1 MFNNYGP
8 YMYQAPKTFNFSN
21 FLNGASKTL
30 NVVNQAIPI
39 IKEVK
44 PIFNNARTVLKIV
57 NGLNTNITKEDP
69 KVYKEDQSNKGPN
82 FFI

>member
-30 NVVNQAIPI
+30 NVVNQAIPV
-39 IKEVK
+39 IKEVS
-44 PIFNNARTVLKIV
+44 PIIKNARSVLKIV
-57 NGLNTNITKEDP
+57 NGLNSINNHTEPVKKEVNNTN
-69 KVYKEDQSNKGPN
+69 NGPN

>member
-1 MFNNYGP
+1 MFNNYP
-8 YMYQAPKTFNFSN
+8 YMYQTPRFNFSN

-44 PIFNNARTVLKIV
+44 PIFRNMGTVLKIV
-57 NGLNTNITKEDP
+57 NGLNQKEDTKITKENNTN
-69 KVYKEDQSNKGPN
+69 SGPN

>member
-8 YMYQAPKTFNFSN
+8 YMYQTPRFNFSN
-21 FLNGASKTL
+21 LLNNASKTL
-30 NVVNQAIPI
+30 NVVNQAIPV

-44 PIFNNARTVLKIV
+44 PIFKNAKALFKIV
-57 NGLNTNITKEDP
+57 NVLNNSNPTKGVKINKENTN
-69 KVYKEDQSNKGPN
+69 SGPN

>member
-1 MFNNYGP
+1 
-8 YMYQAPKTFNFSN
+8 MYQAPRFNFSN
-21 FLNGASKTL
+21 LLNNASKTL

-44 PIFNNARTVLKIV
+44 PILNNAKTVFKIV
-57 NGLNTNITKEDP
+57 NSLNNTNSNQVNETN
-69 KVYKEDQSNKGPN
+69 YKKSNNNGPS

>member
-8 YMYQAPKTFNFSN
+8 YMYQTPRFNFSN
-21 FLNGASKTL
+21 LLNNASKTL

-57 NGLNTNITKEDP
+57 NSLKNNDSNNSNIKKDHNI
-69 KVYKEDQSNKGPN
+69 NKGPN

>member
-8 YMYQAPKTFNFSN
+8 YMYQTPRFNFSN
-21 FLNGASKTL
+21 LLNNASKTL
-30 NVVNQAIPI
+30 NVVNQAIPV

-44 PIFNNARTVLKIV
+44 PIFKNARAIFKIM
-57 NGLNTNITKEDP
+57 NSLNENNNKEIHETK
-69 KVYKEDQSNKGPN
+69 KEEINNGPN

>member
-1 MFNNYGP
+1 MFNNYP
-8 YMYQAPKTFNFSN
+8 YMYQTPRFNFSN
-21 FLNGASKTL
+21 FLNGAYKTL

-44 PIFNNARTVLKIV
+44 PIFRNMGTVLKIV
-57 NGLNTNITKEDP
+57 NGLNQKEDTKITKENNTN
-69 KVYKEDQSNKGPN
+69 SGPN